1 VSSTNIKS
9 VAADSNVLLS
19 AIAGRAARRVF
30 ATTELIVVTTEFN
43 EAEVD
48 EYLPYFA
55 QRYALPEDILSDA
68 LALLPVRIYS
78 AREYASHLSAAQRL
92 LSGRDEDDVAL
103 AALALKLQIPVWS
116 NDNDYAAFPTGVF
129 TTAKLLKVLGL

>member
-1 VSSTNIKS
+1 M
-9 VAADSNVLLS
+9 
-19 AIAGRAARRVF
+19 F

>member
-1 VSSTNIKS
+1 MSSTNIRS

-19 AIAGRAARRVF
+19 AIAGRAASRVF
-30 ATTELIVVTTEFN
+30 STSELIIVTTEVN
-43 EAEVD
+43 EVEVK

-55 QRYALPEDILSDA
+55 QRYQLPEEILRDA
-68 LALLPVRIYS
+68 FALLPVQIY
-78 AREYASHLSAAQRL
+78 AEHEYASHLSAARRF

-116 NDNDYAAFPTGVF
+116 NDNDYESFPTGVF
-129 TTAKLLKVLGL
+129 TTARLLKVLGL